1 MSENKRIAKNSLI
14 LYINL
19 IISTIIGLYTTR
31 IVLAELGADDY
42 GLYAVVGGIVSMMGV
57 FSTAMLATT
66 FRYIA
71 VELGKGETGNVN
83 KVFNTS
89 LVIHLGLS
97 ILFLVIV
104 ESVGVWYVKNHLNVS
119 PGKIPDALFVLHFS
133 TVATAIY
140 IASIPFQGLVSAK
153 EKFILRATIGILSSV
168 IKLILILYLLV
179 YVDSKLRTYA
189 VMMAAISVLSS
200 AIYYMYGQIKER
212 QIVKWK
218 LNLLKTEYVEMI
230 QYTGWIFIGTV
241 AYIGVRQGAAVLI
254 NLFFGTILNA
264 AFGIATSIYNY
275 TTIFVKNLNQ
285 AAIPQIMKSHSSG
298 NSSRSLSLLYFIS
311 KYAFLIMLLP
321 SVPIILSIDAIL
333 LIWLKEVP
341 EFTKQFTIL
350 MILNGLFGVL
360 GSGFDAN
367 IQATG
372 KIRKTQIWFSSIMLS
387 TLPVTYA
394 LFYLNF
400 PPYTITIVKIAASV
414 ISLLV
419 QIGILKQ
426 LTEFNS
432 TDYINKTIKPILA
445 VSALVL
451 PQFFLRS
458 LFGQSLFDVVIFS
471 AISVG
476 LTITTIYF
484 VGLGNAEKTVVKDLI
499 TKLVKK

>member
-1 MSENKRIAKNSLI
+1 
-14 LYINL
+14 
-19 IISTIIGLYTTR
+19 
-31 IVLAELGADDY
+31 
-42 GLYAVVGGIVSMMGV
+42 
-57 FSTAMLATT
+57 
-66 FRYIA
+66 
-71 VELGKGETGNVN
+71 
-83 KVFNTS
+83 
-89 LVIHLGLS
+89 
-97 ILFLVIV
+97 
-104 ESVGVWYVKNHLNVS
+104 
-119 PGKIPDALFVLHFS
+119 
-133 TVATAIY
+133 
-140 IASIPFQGLVSAK
+140 
-153 EKFILRATIGILSSV
+153 
-168 IKLILILYLLV
+168 
-179 YVDSKLRTYA
+179 
-189 VMMAAISVLSS
+189 
-200 AIYYMYGQIKER
+200 
-212 QIVKWK
+212 
-218 LNLLKTEYVEMI
+218 
-230 QYTGWIFIGTV
+230 
-241 AYIGVRQGAAVLI
+241 
-254 NLFFGTILNA
+254 
-264 AFGIATSIYNY
+264 
-275 TTIFVKNLNQ
+275 
-285 AAIPQIMKSHSSG
+285 
-298 NSSRSLSLLYFIS
+298 
-311 KYAFLIMLLP
+311 MLLP